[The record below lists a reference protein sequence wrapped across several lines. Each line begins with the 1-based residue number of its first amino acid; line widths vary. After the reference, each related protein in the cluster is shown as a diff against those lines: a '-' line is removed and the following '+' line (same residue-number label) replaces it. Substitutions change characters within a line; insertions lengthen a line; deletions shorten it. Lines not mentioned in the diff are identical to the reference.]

1 MLVEIGSISATFYCP
16 CCRAVKSGEFRC
28 WSASWLKWL
37 GCCWVFMVV
46 LLRRQKQ
53 QWVAIPHR
61 LYKPTGLMSTAT
73 AQRHQ
78 QQHQQPSTRPFFPA
92 AIAKWIDWC
101 CSLIGPQRQSFDL
114 AAHVPSAMLLPMLL
128 PHFQHER
135 CTEKFWNNSCLF
147 SRLLR

>member
-1 MLVEIGSISATFYCP
+1 MLTLMLVEIGSISATFYCP

-28 WSASWLKWL
+28 WSTGWLKWL

-78 QQHQQPSTRPFFPA
+78 QQHQQPSTRPFFPCCNCQM
-92 AIAKWIDWC
+92 DWLVLFINRPPAPVVWPRR
-101 CSLIGPQRQSFDL
+101 SRPVRHVV
-114 AAHVPSAMLLPMLL
+114 AHVVAP
-128 PHFQHER
+128 
-135 CTEKFWNNSCLF
+135 F
-147 SRLLR
+147 STWTLHWKILK